1 MRRSSAAA
9 WLLVLS
15 DFVCEKDAFGMSAVS
30 CGRHGK
36 AKTRHWGSISHYF
49 ANWSTPLSFWREMN
63 RVLVFVKA
71 PCTVKK
77 PP

>member
-1 MRRSSAAA
+1 MRGSSAAA

-15 DFVCEKDAFGMSAVS
+15 DCVCEKDAFGMSPAS

-49 ANWSTPLSFWREMN
+49 ANWSTPL
-63 RVLVFVKA
+63 VFLERNEQSS
-71 PCTVKK
+71 CFC
-77 PP
+77 